1 MGSYGIG
8 VDRVFACFIEQN
20 FDEKG
25 IIWKKPLAPF
35 EIELVGLNMKN
46 EIVSDT
52 CDKLYMHLTELGYEV
67 LYDDRKDVSAGFKFN
82 DADLMGMPVQVV
94 VGEKNLK
101 EGKVEIKLRST
112 NEKQS
117 IELVHLQ
124 AKLKELL

>member
-1 MGSYGIG
+1 
-8 VDRVFACFIEQN
+8 
-20 FDEKG
+20 
-25 IIWKKPLAPF
+25 
-35 EIELVGLNMKN
+35 
-46 EIVSDT
+46 
-52 CDKLYMHLTELGYEV
+52 
-67 LYDDRKDVSAGFKFN
+67 
-82 DADLMGMPVQVV
+82 MGMPVQVV